1 MLLLFF
7 SILEYELPN
16 FDVLK
21 KVKFSSV
28 AIRMT
33 VARPVNAKWKAI
45 CHLTLSFKL
54 RVSVTSATNSK
65 YFHLTSCELLLFQF
79 YSAKFHRFYDR

>member
-1 MLLLFF
+1 MRLLFF

-28 AIRMT
+28 GIGMM
-33 VARPVNAKWKAI
+33 VARPANAK
-45 CHLTLSFKL
+45 
-54 RVSVTSATNSK
+54 
-65 YFHLTSCELLLFQF
+65 
-79 YSAKFHRFYDR
+79 